1 MANPTIDSLRNS
13 GDYELLAQLNHHQ
26 IKEFVIDQL
35 ANNGKIIKIYMIY
48 QILMIATGMFF
59 FTRSI
64 VLAFQGSPVQLYFS
78 LAALVFC
85 FSVLIVIHELLHGIA
100 LKLAGAK
107 RVTYGGYLKKFIFYA
122 EADQFVI
129 NRKQFAFI
137 ALTPLFVVK
146 LVTLIGI
153 IFLFDQPVF
162 YFLIFVMSAHS
173 LFCAGDI
180 GLLSVFYKIKNI
192 EIFTFD
198 VKAEKTSYF
207 FKRNE
212 TQTFKGLD
220 LVDADSDPYLF
231 NGGSESSTPN
241 ALNHPI

>member
-1 MANPTIDSLRNS
+1 MQNPSIEDLRNS
-13 GDYELLAQLNHHQ
+13 GKYELIAQLNHSQ
-26 IKEFVIDQL
+26 IKEFVINQL
-35 ANNGKIIKIYMIY
+35 TQNGRIIKVYMIY
-48 QILMIATGMFF
+48 QIIMIMVGMFF

-64 VLAFQGSPVQLYFS
+64 VLAFQSSPAQLYFS

-85 FSVLIVIHELLHGIA
+85 FSVLIIIHELLHGIA

-129 NRKQFAFI
+129 NHRQFAFI

-146 LVTLIGI
+146 LVTLIGVI
-153 IFLFDQPVF
+153 IFFNHPLF

-180 GLLSVFYKIKNI
+180 GLLSVFHQLKNT

-207 FKRNE
+207 FRR
-212 TQTFKGLD
+212 
-220 LVDADSDPYLF
+220 
-231 NGGSESSTPN
+231 
-241 ALNHPI
+241 I